1 MEQEKI
7 INEVAKDLGI
17 VLKETNYAFN
27 KQQLIEKINELV
39 ANDFQKLFS
48 ILYRMDVSE
57 VKLRTLLR
65 DNPDTDAGILI
76 ADLMI
81 EREAQKIK
89 SRKESKSKS
98 DGINED
104 DKW

>member
-1 MEQEKI
+1 MEQDKI
-7 INEVAKDLGI
+7 IYEVARDLGL
-17 VLKETNYAFN
+17 VLKEKTSFN
-27 KQQLIEKINELV
+27 KQQLIDNINDLV

-57 VKLRTLLR
+57 VKLRTLLSN
-65 DNPDTDAGILI
+65 NPDTDAGILI

-89 SRKESKSKS
+89 SREETRKKS
-98 DGINED
+98 DEISEE

>member
-1 MEQEKI
+1 MEQDKI
-7 INEVAKDLGI
+7 IQEVARDLGL
-17 VLKETNYAFN
+17 VLKEKSSFN
-27 KQQLIEKINELV
+27 KQQLIDSINDLV

-57 VKLRTLLR
+57 VKLRTLLSN
-65 DNPDTDAGILI
+65 NPDTDAGILI

-89 SRKESKSKS
+89 SREETRNKS
-98 DGINED
+98 DEISEE

>member
-17 VLKETNYAFN
+17 VLKESNYAFN
-27 KQQLIEKINELV
+27 KQLLIEKINELV
-39 ANDFQKLFS
+39 AHDFQKLFS

-57 VKLRTLLR
+57 VKLRALLR
-65 DNPDTDAGILI
+65 DNPGIDAGVLI

-89 SRKESKSKS
+89 SREAFRKKDEEI
-98 DGINED
+98 DEEE
-104 DKW
+104 KW

>member
-17 VLKETNYAFN
+17 VLKENNYAFN
-27 KQQLIEKINELV
+27 KQLLIEKINDLV

-57 VKLRTLLR
+57 VKLRALLR
-65 DNPDTDAGILI
+65 DNSGIDAGILI
-76 ADLMI
+76 ADMMI

-89 SRKESKSKS
+89 SREAFRKKNGEI
-98 DGINED
+98 DEEE
-104 DKW
+104 KW